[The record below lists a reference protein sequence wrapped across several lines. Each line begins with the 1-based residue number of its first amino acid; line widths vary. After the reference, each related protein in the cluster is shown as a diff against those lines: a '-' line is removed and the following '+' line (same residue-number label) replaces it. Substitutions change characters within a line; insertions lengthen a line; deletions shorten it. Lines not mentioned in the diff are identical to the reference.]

1 MHQDDASLF
10 VYMCIFR
17 TSLKKYHFTKY
28 CKMKGIIDRKGVPIT
43 EVHNSLIFL
52 LFGKENAMGD
62 LIRIY
67 LTPMNE

>member
-1 MHQDDASLF
+1 
-10 VYMCIFR
+10 
-17 TSLKKYHFTKY
+17 
-28 CKMKGIIDRKGVPIT
+28 MKGIIDRKGVPIT
-43 EVHNSLIFL
+43 EVHNPLNFL

>member
-1 MHQDDASLF
+1 
-10 VYMCIFR
+10 
-17 TSLKKYHFTKY
+17 
-28 CKMKGIIDRKGVPIT
+28 MKGIIDRKGVPIT
-43 EVHNSLIFL
+43 EVHNSLNFL